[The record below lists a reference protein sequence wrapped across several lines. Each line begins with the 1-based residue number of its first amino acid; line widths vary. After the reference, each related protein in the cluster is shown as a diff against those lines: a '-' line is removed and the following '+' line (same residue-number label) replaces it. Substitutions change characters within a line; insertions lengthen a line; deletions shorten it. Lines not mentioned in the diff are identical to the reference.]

1 MARPIR
7 IEYPGAI
14 YHVTSRGNAQSDIYL
29 NDKDRKSFLKLI
41 EEVCTRFNW
50 CCYAYCLMTNHYHL
64 VLETAEGNLSKG
76 MRHLNGVYTQR
87 FNQYHRRVG
96 HVFQGRYKAIIVEK
110 ESYLLEVVRYVIL
123 NPVRAHMTKTA
134 GQYPWSS
141 YRAMIGKA
149 TCPGWLHKD
158 WVLRQFGKRKS
169 VAQKRFIE
177 YVKDGSKKIK
187 LWDNL
192 RYQIYLGEEHFVK
205 RIQSYIEYDKD
216 LSEIPR
222 LQRRHVSMTL
232 KYYAEKFSDKEAMQ
246 KAYETGNYT
255 LKEIAD
261 YFNVHYSTVSRAI
274 NLNY

>member
-14 YHVTSRGNAQSDIYL
+14 YHVTSRGNARSDIYL

-41 EEVCTRFNW
+41 EQACHRYNW

-64 VLETAEGNLSKG
+64 VLETAEANLSRG
-76 MRHLNGVYTQR
+76 MKYLNGVYTQR
-87 FNQYHRRVG
+87 FNRDHRRVG
-96 HVFQGRYKAIIVEK
+96 HVLQGRYKAILVEK
-110 ESYLLEVVRYVIL
+110 ESYLLEVMRYVIL

-134 GQYPWSS
+134 GQYPWSN

-149 TCPGWLHKD
+149 TCPEWLHKE
-158 WVLRQFGKRKS
+158 WGLSQFGKHTS
-169 VAQKRFIE
+169 TAQKRFIE
-177 YVKDGSKKIK
+177 FVKDGSKKAK

-192 RYQIYLGEEHFVK
+192 RYQIYLGEEQFIK
-205 RIQSYIEYDKD
+205 RIQVHIEYDKD

-222 LQRRHVSMTL
+222 LQRREGSKTL
-232 KYYAEKFSDKEAMQ
+232 NDYAEEYSNKEAMQ

-274 NLNY
+274 KVNS